1 MLTLN
6 ILGTSK
12 RRTALCPTCVY
23 AVVQKTTDGEQLISC
38 GYGGGMRE
46 LKAEVCECTVYTD
59 ARVPKPRRAIGYIQP
74 QEGEATKKV
83 TVIRIAK
90 R

>member
-12 RRTALCPTCVY
+12 RRTALCLTCVY

-38 GYGGGMRE
+38 GYGGGLRE
-46 LKAEVCECTVYTD
+46 LKLEVCECTVYTD
-59 ARVPKPRRAIGYIQP
+59 ARVPRPRRAIGYIQP
-74 QEGEATKKV
+74 EEDEAKQNI
-83 TVIRIAK
+83 TVIRIA
-90 R
+90 